1 MSTEAVVFVKDLL
14 EARFPAEEVRQD
26 YRGNDYVEDERV
38 MDRLTEVLGNENWHI
53 ADATAISDRVVR
65 LSVAVRWPGTT
76 EWLTYTDFGYP
87 NKKEAEEPL
96 KEAWTDAFR
105 RVGRLIGIARYLY
118 LGEGPAGRTGNTQ
131 GQGVATGSVAAQNP
145 SGDGASQPVQ
155 TVAPAAPQQP
165 VAAEP
170 PPLPPGAVRYQ
181 DIEEHGKCPAHGT
194 PWTIKPAGEKRDG
207 SGSYPAFYKCDG
219 RGADGSYCKQKPPK
233 AWAEAHPIAG

>member
-38 MDRLTEVLGNENWHI
+38 MDRLTDVLGNENWHV

-87 NKKEAEEPL
+87 NKTSAEEPL

-105 RVGRLIGIARYLY
+105 RVGRLVGVARYLY
-118 LGEGPAGRTGNTQ
+118 LGEGPAGRIGNTQ
-131 GQGVATGSVAAQNP
+131 GQAVTAVTVTVPQVAA
-145 SGDGASQPVQ
+145 ASAATPP
-155 TVAPAAPQQP
+155 VAPAAPQQP
-165 VAAEP
+165 EAAASL
-170 PPLPPGAVRYQ
+170 PLPPGTVRYQ
-181 DIEEHGKCPAHGT
+181 DIEEHGKCPDHGL
-194 PWTIKPAGEKRDG
+194 PWTIKPGGISQSGPRAGQ
-207 SGSYPAFYKCDG
+207 SYNAFYKCDG
-219 RGADGSYCKQKPPK
+219 KTGNQFCKQKPPK
-233 AWAEAHPIAG
+233 AWADAHPIAG